1 MRTDQSIA
9 DDVRAELAWEPLI
22 SEQGI
27 GVAVKDGVV
36 TLRGFVPSYAQ
47 KVAAERATERV
58 LGVRGVVEEL
68 EVRLPS
74 ASELSDQ
81 ALATRVINA
90 LEWSAPVPKGAIK
103 PKVEKGWVTL
113 EGTVK
118 YAYERTG
125 AEDTVRYLTGVVG
138 LINNITVVP
147 AVVSPMAV
155 RTDIEQALKRHAELD
170 ASRITVET
178 ADGKV
183 TLRGAV
189 NSWVE
194 KREAERAAWNAPG
207 VKQVDDRLAVVVG

>member
-1 MRTDQSIA
+1 MRTDQSIE

-27 GVAVKDGVV
+27 GVGVKDGVV
-36 TLRGFVPSYAQ
+36 TLRGFVPNYAE
-47 KVAAERATERV
+47 KLAAERAAERV
-58 LGVRGVVEEL
+58 LAVRGVVQEL

-74 ASELSDQ
+74 SSEVTDQ

-90 LEWSAPVPKGAIK
+90 LEWAAPVPKGSVK
-103 PKVEKGWVTL
+103 PKVEKGRVTL
-113 EGTVK
+113 AGTVK

-125 AEDTVRYLTGVVG
+125 AENAVRNLTGVMGVV
-138 LINNITVVP
+138 NNIAVVP
-147 AVVSPMAV
+147 PVTSPLAVKSG
-155 RTDIEQALKRHAELD
+155 IEQALKRHAEID

-178 ADGKV
+178 IDG
-183 TLRGAV
+183 TIILRGAV
-189 NSWVE
+189 HSWVE